1 MYIPGIANEWFE
13 RFMLVV
19 LMRRGVRSA
28 HQSLR
33 MVRSTWPSVDI
44 ERDIVSKSG
53 AGMPGCTF
61 LLWNL
66 IGPYGTLGRP
76 FACFER
82 FYESSCLLCV
92 VMMMVMIELPPSI
105 SQNRRYES
113 TVSGN
118 RTRIFEYTPVRD
130 APASINARILL
141 WMKSLDVVTLEA
153 MSSRD
158 LSMNFRKSI
167 GCSWSIYLQYPNE
180 IVECM
185 KSKS

>member
-1 MYIPGIANEWFE
+1 MYIPGFANEWFE

-19 LMRRGVRSA
+19 LTRRVHSA

-33 MVRSTWPSVDI
+33 MLRSTGPSVDI

-53 AGMPGCTF
+53 AGMPGWYF
-61 LLWNL
+61 FVLWNL
-66 IGPYGTLGRP
+66 IGPDGTLGRP

-92 VMMMVMIELPPSI
+92 VMVMMVMIELPPSI
-105 SQNRRYES
+105 SQNQRYES

-118 RTRIFEYTPVRD
+118 RTRIFEYTPVQD
-130 APASINARILL
+130 APGSMTARILL

-158 LSMNFRKSI
+158 LSDERYEKY
-167 GCSWSIYLQYPNE
+167 WL
-180 IVECM
+180 
-185 KSKS
+185 

>member
-19 LMRRGVRSA
+19 LTTRAEFVRHTNLSECCVRLDLRSILNVILWVNLVRGCRGV
-28 HQSLR
+28 L
-33 MVRSTWPSVDI
+33 
-44 ERDIVSKSG
+44 
-53 AGMPGCTF
+53 F

-92 VMMMVMIELPPSI
+92 VVMVMIELPPSI

-113 TVSGN
+113 TVSGY
-118 RTRIFEYTPVRD
+118 RTRIFEYTPVQD
-130 APASINARILL
+130 APGSINASILL
-141 WMKSLDVVTLEA
+141 WMKSLDVITLEA

-158 LSMNFRKSI
+158 LSDE
-167 GCSWSIYLQYPNE
+167 L
-180 IVECM
+180 
-185 KSKS
+185 

>member
-1 MYIPGIANEWFE
+1 MIREIYVGCVDDTRA
-13 RFMLVV
+13 
-19 LMRRGVRSA
+19 VRSA

-33 MVRSTWPSVDI
+33 MLRSSWPSVDI

-66 IGPYGTLGRP
+66 IGPDGTLGSP
-76 FACFER
+76 FDCFER

-92 VMMMVMIELPPSI
+92 VVMIELPPSI

-118 RTRIFEYTPVRD
+118 RTRIFEYTPVQD
-130 APASINARILL
+130 APGSINARILI
-141 WMKSLDVVTLEA
+141 MDEI
-153 MSSRD
+153 SRRC
-158 LSMNFRKSI
+158 NFRSDEFERFEWWTLGKV
-167 GCSWSIYLQYPNE
+167 LVV
-180 IVECM
+180 VEVYIFDDVII
-185 KSKS
+185 

>member
-1 MYIPGIANEWFE
+1 MIREIYVGC
-13 RFMLVV
+13 VDDT
-19 LMRRGVRSA
+19 RGVRSA

-33 MVRSTWPSVDI
+33 MLRSTWPSVDI

-53 AGMPGCTF
+53 AGIAGVYF
-61 LLWNL
+61 FVLWNL

-92 VMMMVMIELPPSI
+92 VMMVMIELPPSI

-118 RTRIFEYTPVRD
+118 RTRVFEYTPVQD
-130 APASINARILL
+130 ALGSINARILI
-141 WMKSLDVVTLEA
+141 MDEI
-153 MSSRD
+153 SRRC
-158 LSMNFRKSI
+158 NFRSDEFERFEWWTLRKY
-167 GCSWSIYLQYPNE
+167 WL
-180 IVECM
+180 
-185 KSKS
+185 